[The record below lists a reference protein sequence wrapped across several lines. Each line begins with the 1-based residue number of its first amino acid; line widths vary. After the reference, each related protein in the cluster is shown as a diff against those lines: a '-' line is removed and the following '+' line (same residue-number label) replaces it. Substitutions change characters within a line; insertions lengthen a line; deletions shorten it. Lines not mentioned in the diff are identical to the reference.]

1 MIYSFVYDKDLLSFE
16 LIDNNDINMDN
27 FVSPVFYDCFE
38 FHNYH
43 QKFTDK
49 LFKLFIKSK
58 GKYIGYCYLGQ
69 REDVLKA
76 PYSSPFSLVY
86 LKKNYK
92 IKDVIYFVKGIKE
105 FAKYLKLNKVQITL
119 PPEIYSVELIN
130 TLSATFF
137 SEGFKVLS
145 IDINNYFDF
154 KFYDNKFNYLEKA
167 SHKVRKNYKTALKNN
182 LEFVDIDNNDFHMVY
197 DVIKVNR
204 EQMGYPLK
212 ISKEQMQDLI
222 NMNNLNVRCFVVKK
236 DNINVAAAIIFDVN
250 EDISQVIYWG
260 DILEYRDE
268 RPMEL
273 LTTEVFALFSQLGK
287 KYLDIGPSSED
298 GVINSGLADFKKS
311 IGCSCNLKIT
321 FEYVFEER

>member
-1 MIYSFVYDKDLLSFE
+1 MIYNYVYDNERLSFE
-16 LIDNNDINMDN
+16 LIENINMDIDKFLN
-27 FVSPVFYDCFE
+27 PIFYDSID
-38 FHNYH
+38 YH
-43 QKFTDK
+43 IYHRKYADK

-58 GKYIGYCYLGQ
+58 DKYIGYCYIGQ
-69 REDVLKA
+69 RGDVLKA
-76 PYSSPFSLVY
+76 PYSSPFSLIY
-86 LKKNYK
+86 LKKNFK
-92 IKDVIYFVKGIKE
+92 IIDAIYFVEGIKK
-105 FAKYLKLNKVQITL
+105 FAKHLKLNKIQFTL

-130 TLSATFF
+130 ALSSAFF
-137 SEGFKVLS
+137 SNGFKVLS

-154 KFYDNKFNYLEKA
+154 KLYDNKFNYLEKA

-182 LEFVDIDNNDFHMVY
+182 LDFVCIDNIDFYMAY

-212 ISKEQMQDLI
+212 IRREQMQDLI
-222 NMNNLNVRCFVVKK
+222 NMENLNVRCYVVRK
-236 DNINVAAAIIFDVN
+236 DKINIAASIIFDVN

-273 LTTEVFALFSQLGK
+273 LTTELFALYNQLGK
-287 KYLDIGPSSED
+287 KYLDIGPSSEN
-298 GVINSGLADFKKS
+298 GIINSGLADFKKS
-311 IGCSCNLKIT
+311 LGCSCNLKIT